1 MIWAGYKSV
10 MLLLYWHNSS
20 RPVLVHNFKTI
31 ALSFLQVEMFSFQK
45 QTLANKSDIDILI
58 RKTKR
63 VQSCNFHFTSHPNRE
78 FVPWLGPTHRHD

>member
-20 RPVLVHNFKTI
+20 PPVLVHNFKTI

-45 QTLANKSDIDILI
+45 QN
-58 RKTKR
+58 
-63 VQSCNFHFTSHPNRE
+63 SCKQK
-78 FVPWLGPTHRHD
+78 W